1 MVPKL
6 SSPLKRHHS
15 SHRQVTWSSGSEE
28 DEETTEVR
36 VKPLF
41 DDGDDNVEIFDLDTP
56 AHTRTYL
63 SPNSFR
69 TLQEQQQYWASVRA
83 DTSNMETCFS
93 SMASHQVAYEVVESC
108 LSSMVA
114 HQLMKLDE
122 GDDQETLPQLDGM
135 EDFDSED
142 ELQVEA
148 AESVPVNED
157 VAQQAAEIPLAE
169 NIASED
175 INQPVE
181 VGEDSTG
188 MSEEFSLPETTTE
201 HGAEPDSMAAS
212 EFPGNMNNIF
222 VGEIPQEIVTDPQS
236 SNLPTEVAVDNTEHL
251 EQLVPGGESV
261 LDTQELLTEETVE
274 MDHDIVPE
282 AQLADFQTPEVN
294 GDFASA
300 ETDDR
305 GNVES
310 FGELVSD
317 VHNLQAAEV
326 NVPDFGNAEEV
337 EQGYVEEFV
346 EEQGHA
352 EEFGELVENEDME
365 EGAQSED
372 FNDYEDY
379 ASDYEEDS
387 RDPQDDYERT
397 EKTNQYQP
405 PQKRPRM
412 ASDDEVVL
420 DSDEDDAPP
429 SAPKAESLQPSYPP
443 RGSLNQYSQHASSL
457 GHQQASFMSQQQAMM
472 MAAQQQQGRLGAFN
486 SIQQQQQAAALYGL
500 QQQQFR
506 DLQQTNQAFR
516 SAPRKRKLP
525 SVALCIKDGR
535 VYSKPFSSLPSSI
548 ISNDNKSTRTDV
560 VAPLQPQQMYQA
572 IVNSQL
578 GQHNSGVNPYK
589 PAPSN
594 TLGKMIPQVN
604 PYQPAS
610 MASAYLKR
618 LDQKPPIVSNEDSV
632 SVEDYR
638 SEEDPDIM
646 DGEEVNDDASKDES
660 YRTDDEDDDIRSCDD
675 DSQSKDDFPSD
686 NHRQEMRPSNKIE
699 VNQISAE
706 SDSSEDED
714 TFAQAVPSS
723 NETSNDVEEAFD
735 DNSEMSAS
743 EVINAPDVET
753 PELPKPEVA
762 DFPDVVQSASD
773 IVQDIEPQPEEVNQ
787 ETSAPAPT
795 EMAQEEELISEE
807 SQEGVSL

>member
-1 MVPKL
+1 MIHERQFF
-6 SSPLKRHHS
+6 SP
-15 SHRQVTWSSGSEE
+15 
-28 DEETTEVR
+28 
-36 VKPLF
+36 
-41 DDGDDNVEIFDLDTP
+41 
-56 AHTRTYL
+56 
-63 SPNSFR
+63 
-69 TLQEQQQYWASVRA
+69 
-83 DTSNMETCFS
+83 
-93 SMASHQVAYEVVESC
+93 
-108 LSSMVA
+108 
-114 HQLMKLDE
+114 
-122 GDDQETLPQLDGM
+122 
-135 EDFDSED
+135 
-142 ELQVEA
+142 
-148 AESVPVNED
+148 
-157 VAQQAAEIPLAE
+157 
-169 NIASED
+169 
-175 INQPVE
+175 
-181 VGEDSTG
+181 
-188 MSEEFSLPETTTE
+188 
-201 HGAEPDSMAAS
+201 
-212 EFPGNMNNIF
+212 
-222 VGEIPQEIVTDPQS
+222 
-236 SNLPTEVAVDNTEHL
+236 
-251 EQLVPGGESV
+251 
-261 LDTQELLTEETVE
+261 
-274 MDHDIVPE
+274 
-282 AQLADFQTPEVN
+282 
-294 GDFASA
+294 
-300 ETDDR
+300 
-305 GNVES
+305 
-310 FGELVSD
+310 
-317 VHNLQAAEV
+317 
-326 NVPDFGNAEEV
+326 
-337 EQGYVEEFV
+337 
-346 EEQGHA
+346 
-352 EEFGELVENEDME
+352 
-365 EGAQSED
+365 
-372 FNDYEDY
+372 
-379 ASDYEEDS
+379 
-387 RDPQDDYERT
+387 
-397 EKTNQYQP
+397 
-405 PQKRPRM
+405 
-412 ASDDEVVL
+412 
-420 DSDEDDAPP
+420 
-429 SAPKAESLQPSYPP
+429 
-443 RGSLNQYSQHASSL
+443 GSLNQYSQHASSL

-773 IVQDIEPQPEEVNQ
+773 IVQGNFYEL
-787 ETSAPAPT
+787 TSDNLMT
-795 EMAQEEELISEE
+795 DYTL
-807 SQEGVSL
+807 